1 MFYPATFTQFNF
13 EIRGS
18 VYGFGGEEVV
28 FQTKRG
34 IPNLEHQKRTLY
46 PLQQPHNLKIK
57 VAWSQELSFKEEVS
71 FFSVVSFD
79 KTNLTNRKPET
90 TNKGQRYQLYV

>member
-18 VYGFGGEEVV
+18 VHGFGGEEVV

-34 IPNLEHQKRTLY
+34 RNKRVIARFWDIVHRPGVLIGLGWFSLVLTLLGDIAHY
-46 PLQQPHNLKIK
+46 IYFQC
-57 VAWSQELSFKEEVS
+57 
-71 FFSVVSFD
+71 
-79 KTNLTNRKPET
+79 
-90 TNKGQRYQLYV
+90 